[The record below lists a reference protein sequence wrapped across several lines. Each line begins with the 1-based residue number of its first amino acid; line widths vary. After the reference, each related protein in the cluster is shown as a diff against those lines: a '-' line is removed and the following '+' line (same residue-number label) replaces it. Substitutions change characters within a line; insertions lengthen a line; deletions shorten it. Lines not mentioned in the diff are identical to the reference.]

1 MHGIDRYVDVSTSKH
16 TMRIWSKDAFLIT
29 LGEPDGLPY
38 STTYPDIAGGV
49 HFCLSNNLWGTNF
62 AMWNEGTLSYRF
74 TVELIK

>member
-1 MHGIDRYVDVSTSKH
+1 
-16 TMRIWSKDAFLIT
+16 MRIWSKDAFLIT

-62 AMWNEGTLSYRF
+62 AMWNEGILSYRF